1 MIVLYKYN
9 DTNMNKMNFETIFS
23 YLENETSGS
32 KLFCFSLHD
41 TTNFFFSFLHFIF
54 CISAKIM
61 NSFINLIINY
71 LNKHKNSLNYT
82 QIKYNSTMDYL

>member
-41 TTNFFFSFLHFIF
+41 ITILLCSFHNFF

-61 NSFINLIINY
+61 NSVIHLIINY
-71 LNKHKNSLNYT
+71 LNKHKNSLNYL
-82 QIKYNSTMDYL
+82 QIKYNSIMDYL